1 MKKNKQI
8 DMLLKIKTKFNS
20 LTNSQKLFT
29 TTFTIVLSIFTL
41 FTLFQINSSE
51 SNTTIVKIIL
61 SLYILFIYGM
71 FTYLSIF
78 DIVYY
83 EIPGRLAIFLPIGIL
98 VVNIL
103 LGLVIGFN
111 SEITYWAGNT
121 STPFINIIGG
131 IVGAFV
137 IGIIVLL
144 TKGKGMGEGD
154 IWVLAG
160 LGFFIGY
167 EKLIIGF
174 YISIFSA
181 LIIGLLYSLKIK
193 KLKGVPIPFVPFL
206 VFGCL
211 AAFSLNIDYRILFNF

>member
-1 MKKNKQI
+1 MF
-8 DMLLKIKTKFNS
+8 LRIKTKFNS
-20 LTNSQKLFT
+20 LTNFQTLFT
-29 TTFTIVLSIFTL
+29 TSFTILLSIFTL

-51 SNTTIVKIIL
+51 SNSAVVKLLLSIYIIAVYTL
-61 SLYILFIYGM
+61 
-71 FTYLSIF
+71 FTYLSVY
-78 DIVYY
+78 DIVYF
-83 EIPGRLAIFLPIGIL
+83 EIPGKLAVILPIAIL

-111 SEITYWAGNT
+111 SEISYWAGNS
-121 STPFINIIGG
+121 STPLINIIGG
-131 IVGAFV
+131 IAGALV
-137 IGIIVLL
+137 IGVIVFL

-167 EKLIIGF
+167 EKLIIAF

-181 LIIGLLYSLKIK
+181 LIIGLLYSYRIK

-211 AAFSLNIDYRILFNF
+211 VAFSLNIDYRILFNF